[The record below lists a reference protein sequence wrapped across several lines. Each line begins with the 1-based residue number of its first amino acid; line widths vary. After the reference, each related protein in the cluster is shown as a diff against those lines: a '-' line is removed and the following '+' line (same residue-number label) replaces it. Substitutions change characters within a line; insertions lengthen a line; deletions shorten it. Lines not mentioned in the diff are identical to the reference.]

1 MRESDLMDSL
11 GALNRAVGPGCL
23 FAEPVGEGHA
33 AGAVDVLVGAG
44 DDERET
50 PVRVVYDYDAR
61 PAPEGDAAYE
71 PYAEDWEVVAA
82 ALAARFPGGAIE
94 VAGWTDAMTL
104 AEALSD
110 LLPASELARVLTLAR
125 EAALDAGAA
134 WRPGSIAVGKT
145 SGMAFVVR
153 DVDERGM
160 LRLGA
165 DLSAHD
171 PSDFE
176 FSGEA
181 SDDVLT
187 AIRSGSVTEAEIQE
201 ELLASARARGAG
213 PDRIGPGEIDFDRS
227 RWRRDDPGGWVYEA
241 YLIGQADGE
250 EAWAEARVEETR
262 PGAFAPALFS
272 GDATVPL
279 PLPVPARGYGALD
292 GARRAAMVQL
302 EAVLGIEDG
311 SLRARALDPM
321 APDPYPEQWRAS
333 MAEERAGMVDI
344 YRSGIHEEVPG
355 AAYQLVAVA
364 WDDPES
370 ERAAVSDIV
379 LDEAGAAWMVE
390 THPDNGEPGEAVA
403 RSGPFLDFADACMA
417 SYDLFARSG
426 KFSAGDLA
434 ARLPLFTA
442 PSAMAERAN
451 RAAVAARLR
460 ADEGIPRVPGQRRGV
475 PAVLLPDGWGWDI
488 GPDGGAELMD
498 AEGTVHIEI
507 LPERREI
514 RIQGEPAPGATT
526 WTADSDDVRV
536 ALEAVAARGLG
547 LSCEVAEGVTWDD
560 LIRSASKDLAKYE
573 GMQAPRIEG
582 AFQYASERE
591 RYERDLNE
599 LFEAAERGEKVGSRD
614 TIFVC
619 PTPAILVALGME
631 QRPIHLSKSHAL
643 RIIAPK
649 DERKHHHGLTRD
661 DLAALPQLMTAPA
674 FIADA
679 LDTATRD
686 DAVIMVL
693 PEVDGDGLP
702 LMAAIRP
709 NDESVYELEALDT
722 NRLMSVYG
730 RNNVAGFLGAAVEQG
745 KVLYVDKRKT
755 EELEAQSQLQL
766 LRGAAGLPSG
776 QSVALSTAGGKVEAP
791 GLMAA
796 VAGLP
801 TNTVIRPSAVIES
814 AEGRQDPDPP
824 APGLVEH
831 GEGRITYRLGRAT
844 DYRAPGR
851 ATGSGAAPA
860 ADRREAREA
869 AESLKKELPG
879 LQMQRRP

>member
-1 MRESDLMDSL
+1 MDSL

-201 ELLASARARGAG
+201 ELLASARA
-213 PDRIGPGEIDFDRS
+213 
-227 RWRRDDPGGWVYEA
+227 
-241 YLIGQADGE
+241 
-250 EAWAEARVEETR
+250 
-262 PGAFAPALFS
+262 
-272 GDATVPL
+272 
-279 PLPVPARGYGALD
+279 
-292 GARRAAMVQL
+292 
-302 EAVLGIEDG
+302 
-311 SLRARALDPM
+311 LDPM

-417 SYDLFARSG
+417 GYDHIARSG

-824 APGLVEH
+824 VPGLVEH

-844 DYRAPGR
+844 DYRAPAR

>member
-201 ELLASARARGAG
+201 ELLASARA
-213 PDRIGPGEIDFDRS
+213 
-227 RWRRDDPGGWVYEA
+227 
-241 YLIGQADGE
+241 
-250 EAWAEARVEETR
+250 
-262 PGAFAPALFS
+262 
-272 GDATVPL
+272 
-279 PLPVPARGYGALD
+279 
-292 GARRAAMVQL
+292 
-302 EAVLGIEDG
+302 
-311 SLRARALDPM
+311 LDPM

-403 RSGPFLDFADACMA
+403 RSGPFLDFADACIA
-417 SYDLFARSG
+417 GYDHIARSW

-824 APGLVEH
+824 VPGLVEH

-844 DYRAPGR
+844 DYRAPAR

>member
-201 ELLASARARGAG
+201 ELLASARA
-213 PDRIGPGEIDFDRS
+213 
-227 RWRRDDPGGWVYEA
+227 
-241 YLIGQADGE
+241 
-250 EAWAEARVEETR
+250 
-262 PGAFAPALFS
+262 
-272 GDATVPL
+272 
-279 PLPVPARGYGALD
+279 
-292 GARRAAMVQL
+292 
-302 EAVLGIEDG
+302 
-311 SLRARALDPM
+311 LDPM

-417 SYDLFARSG
+417 GYDHIARSG

-755 EELEAQSQLQL
+755 EE
-766 LRGAAGLPSG
+766 
-776 QSVALSTAGGKVEAP
+776 
-791 GLMAA
+791 M
-796 VAGLP
+796 
-801 TNTVIRPSAVIES
+801 
-814 AEGRQDPDPP
+814 
-824 APGLVEH
+824 
-831 GEGRITYRLGRAT
+831 
-844 DYRAPGR
+844 
-851 ATGSGAAPA
+851 
-860 ADRREAREA
+860 
-869 AESLKKELPG
+869 
-879 LQMQRRP
+879 

>member
-1 MRESDLMDSL
+1 
-11 GALNRAVGPGCL
+11 
-23 FAEPVGEGHA
+23 
-33 AGAVDVLVGAG
+33 
-44 DDERET
+44 
-50 PVRVVYDYDAR
+50 
-61 PAPEGDAAYE
+61 
-71 PYAEDWEVVAA
+71 
-82 ALAARFPGGAIE
+82 
-94 VAGWTDAMTL
+94 
-104 AEALSD
+104 
-110 LLPASELARVLTLAR
+110 
-125 EAALDAGAA
+125 
-134 WRPGSIAVGKT
+134 
-145 SGMAFVVR
+145 
-153 DVDERGM
+153 
-160 LRLGA
+160 
-165 DLSAHD
+165 
-171 PSDFE
+171 
-176 FSGEA
+176 
-181 SDDVLT
+181 
-187 AIRSGSVTEAEIQE
+187 
-201 ELLASARARGAG
+201 
-213 PDRIGPGEIDFDRS
+213 
-227 RWRRDDPGGWVYEA
+227 
-241 YLIGQADGE
+241 
-250 EAWAEARVEETR
+250 
-262 PGAFAPALFS
+262 
-272 GDATVPL
+272 
-279 PLPVPARGYGALD
+279 
-292 GARRAAMVQL
+292 
-302 EAVLGIEDG
+302 
-311 SLRARALDPM
+311 
-321 APDPYPEQWRAS
+321 
-333 MAEERAGMVDI
+333 
-344 YRSGIHEEVPG
+344 
-355 AAYQLVAVA
+355 
-364 WDDPES
+364 
-370 ERAAVSDIV
+370 
-379 LDEAGAAWMVE
+379 
-390 THPDNGEPGEAVA
+390 
-403 RSGPFLDFADACMA
+403 
-417 SYDLFARSG
+417 
-426 KFSAGDLA
+426 
-434 ARLPLFTA
+434 
-442 PSAMAERAN
+442 
-451 RAAVAARLR
+451 
-460 ADEGIPRVPGQRRGV
+460 
-475 PAVLLPDGWGWDI
+475 
-488 GPDGGAELMD
+488 MD

-824 APGLVEH
+824 VPGLVEH

-844 DYRAPGR
+844 DYRAPAR